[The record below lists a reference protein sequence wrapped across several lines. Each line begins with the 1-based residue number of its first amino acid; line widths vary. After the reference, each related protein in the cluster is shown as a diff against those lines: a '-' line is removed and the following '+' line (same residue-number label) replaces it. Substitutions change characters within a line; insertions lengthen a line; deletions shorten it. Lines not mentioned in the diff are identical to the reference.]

1 MIQRGKA
8 YDIITMQSDECIDRA
23 FIFEC
28 PTTTNQLFFGFRSRK
43 AMKNQENWDR
53 VQKLFA
59 ELFEKVFRYTLM
71 VSVVI
76 FAMDIAFL
84 IVGYDNLLL
93 TSVISQAIILFVL
106 YFAVYWH
113 VNRQLN

>member
-1 MIQRGKA
+1 MTLLPCSLMSVLIGRLFLNVPPQQIN
-8 YDIITMQSDECIDRA
+8 Y
-23 FIFEC
+23 
-28 PTTTNQLFFGFRSRK
+28 FFGFRSRK

-53 VQKLFA
+53 AQKLFA

-76 FAMDIAFL
+76 FVMDIAFL
-84 IVGYDNLLL
+84 IAGYDNLLL

-106 YFAVYWH
+106 CFAVYWH
-113 VNRQLN
+113 VNRQLD